1 MGITIFPKKNP
12 CNKHNNIDKRGCQ
25 KREFSTRIF
34 TTEQTKTHPKDS
46 AQCGFFLLNSA
57 AIGAATPDGLVTLG
71 DKQSRQSA
79 RAAPPSPAGLSYT
92 SEQSLQSYAQKT
104 GDW

>member
-1 MGITIFPKKNP
+1 MGITIFLKKNP

-34 TTEQTKTHPKDS
+34 TTEQTKTHPKDG